1 MQRLVYHRANE
12 ALGHADTY
20 IEQEEWI
27 DVKHVDLID
36 TITGCVQRE
45 QYAHRVQQANSTT
58 MARGR
63 IKWASCSHD
72 RLRRTNGHLKVG
84 RQNTRLHDTRVV
96 RW

>member
-36 TITGCVQRE
+36 TITGCVQCDH
-45 QYAHRVQQANSTT
+45 YAHHVQRTNSTA

-63 IKWASCSHD
+63 IKWASCSRD
-72 RLRRTNGHLKVG
+72 RLRHTDGHLKVG
-84 RQNTRLHDTRVV
+84 RQNIRLYETRVV